1 MKDRL
6 TRACYEESQ
15 MIVMGL
21 RLNLKTR
28 LLIAYAVFMLIT
40 VVVAILSYSYF
51 VLPGYVFLEHQEA
64 THHVQRLVSS
74 IDREIDSLNTFTMD
88 YAHWDDS
95 CDYIQ
100 TAEPAYIESNYVDQM
115 LVDNHLSYVGI
126 YDLTGSLLYG
136 KRFDLVAQTQRPL
149 IVTMYDNVLKIY
161 AANYN
166 RSLSGLFQSDDGL
179 QMVAVRSIK
188 KSDGSGEAFGTILFC
203 RPLDTSYINNLA
215 RRNRLDIGLVSI
227 AGGGQRHILEQITA
241 DVPVYIDE
249 VSSER
254 LDAFTKLSDLEHQ
267 PVVLLQV
274 HLSRYLYMHTRTT
287 MVYAS
292 SLALVA
298 IMLLALFMGTTVR
311 HMVMQPFKQL
321 SHAIYHFRHSGD
333 TVLPISLPS
342 TGEMGGLVQEFR
354 LLLTDLE
361 ESRVHQNFTREKS
374 DLIKRVVPSAI
385 FTVDRDKVITSWN
398 KRAELITGYSATE
411 MIGSSCFLFA
421 KAPCQE
427 HCGLFDSGQKKPITG
442 RECTIRHKNGSVLT
456 ISKNA
461 DYLRDEHGEIAG
473 GIECFED
480 VTERKRF
487 EEALKWEV
495 ALNSR
500 LALLSQ
506 SILQYGKNEIQVAE
520 ELLDYAR
527 NLTGSSEGFVAE
539 RLCNEQQVLWSSTQL
554 FDDIEIKEGFRT
566 IFALATG
573 RGSLLHAVYDS
584 TGGVFFN
591 SLEKL
596 HVEHL
601 AAGVTKGIKHFMAV
615 PVTYGGQVIGQVAL
629 ANKDDG
635 YSTKEVQAV
644 EQLAELFALVLAQ
657 SNRSRKADVSGSDVV
672 LC

>member
-1 MKDRL
+1 MQYVRFFEKVI
-6 TRACYEESQ
+6 RAMRSK
-15 MIVMGL
+15 L
-21 RLNLKTR
+21 HLKTR
-28 LLIAYAVFMLIT
+28 LLIAYAVFMVIT
-40 VVVAILSYSYF
+40 VVVAFLSYSYF

-64 THHVQRLVSS
+64 SHHVHRLVSS
-74 IDREIDSLNTFTMD
+74 IDSEIDTLNTFTMD
-88 YAHWDDS
+88 YANWDDS

-100 TAEPAYIESNYVDQM
+100 TADSEYVESNYLDQM
-115 LVDNHLSYVGI
+115 LIDNHLSYVGI

-136 KRFDLVAQTQRPL
+136 KRFDLVSQTERPL
-149 IVTMYDNVLKIY
+149 IVTMYDNVLKLY
-161 AANYN
+161 GENFN
-166 RSLSGLFQSDDGL
+166 RSLGGLYQSDDGL
-179 QMVAVRSIK
+179 QMVAIRSIK
-188 KSDGSGEAFGTILFC
+188 KSDGCGESFGTMVFC
-203 RPLDTSYINNLA
+203 RPLDDLYINGLA
-215 RRNRLDIGLVSI
+215 RRNRLDIGLVAI
-227 AGGGQRHILEQITA
+227 AGGAQRNILEQITA
-241 DVPVYIDE
+241 DAPVYIDE
-249 VSSER
+249 VSNER
-254 LDAFTKLSDLEHQ
+254 LDAFTKLSDLQHRS
-267 PVVLLQV
+267 VALLQV
-274 HLSRYLYMHTRTT
+274 HLSRNLYMHTRTT
-287 MVYAS
+287 MVYTA
-292 SLALVA
+292 SLALIS
-298 IMLLALFMGTTVR
+298 IMLLALFMGTTVQ

-321 SHAIYHFRHSGD
+321 SSAIYHFRRSGD
-333 TVLPISLPS
+333 TVFPVALLNS
-342 TGEMGGLVQEFR
+342 GELGGLVHEFK

-361 ESRVHQNFTREKS
+361 ESRVHQNFTRENS

-385 FTVDRDKVITSWN
+385 FTVDREKVITSWN
-398 KRAELITGYSATE
+398 KRAELITGFSATE
-411 MIGSSCFLFA
+411 MIGSTCFLFA

-442 RECTIRHKNGSVLT
+442 RECTIRHKDGTILT

-461 DYLRDEHGEIAG
+461 DYLRDENGEISG

-480 VTERKRF
+480 VTERKHF

-506 SILQYGKNEIQVAE
+506 SILQFGKNEIQVAE
-520 ELLDYAR
+520 ELLEYAR

-539 RLCNEQQVLWSSTQL
+539 RLCNDQQVLWSSTQL
-554 FDDIEIKEGFRT
+554 FDNLEVKEGFRT

-601 AAGVTKGIKHFMAV
+601 AAGVTTGIKHFMAV

-629 ANKDDG
+629 ANKDGG
-635 YSTKEVQAV
+635 YSKKEVQAV

-657 SNRSRKADVSGSDVV
+657 SNRSRKAEVSGSDVA

>member
-1 MKDRL
+1 M
-6 TRACYEESQ
+6 RAMRS
-15 MIVMGL
+15 

-40 VVVAILSYSYF
+40 VVVAFFSYSYF
-51 VLPGYVFLEHQEA
+51 VLPGYVLLEHQEA

-88 YAHWDDS
+88 YANWDDS
-95 CDYIQ
+95 CHYIQ
-100 TAEPAYIESNYVDQM
+100 TADPDYIESNYLDQM
-115 LVDNHLSYVGI
+115 LIDNHLSFIGI

-136 KRFDLVAQTQRPL
+136 KRYDLVTQSERPL
-149 IVTMYDNVLKIY
+149 IASMYDNVLKIY
-161 AANYN
+161 SENFN
-166 RSLSGLFQSDDGL
+166 RSLGGLFQGEDGL
-179 QMVAVRSIK
+179 QMVSVRSIK
-188 KSDGSGEAFGTILFC
+188 KSDGSGKVFGTLLFC
-203 RPLDTSYINNLA
+203 RPLDTSYINSLA
-215 RRNRLDIGLVSI
+215 RRNRLDLGLIST
-227 AGGGQRHILEQITA
+227 AGGGQRHILDQITV
-241 DVPVYIDE
+241 DSPVYIEE

-254 LDAFTKLSDLEHQ
+254 LDAYTNLLDLDHQ
-267 PVVLLQV
+267 SVVLLQV
-274 HLSRYLYMHTRTT
+274 HLSRNLYMHTRTT
-287 MVYAS
+287 MLYAS

-311 HMVMQPFKQL
+311 HMVLQPFKQL
-321 SHAIYHFRHSGD
+321 SQAIYQFRQNGD
-333 TVLPISLPS
+333 TVIPVSLPN

-361 ESRVHQNFTREKS
+361 ESRIGHNSAREKS

-398 KRAELITGYSATE
+398 KRAESITGYSACE
-411 MIGSSCFLFA
+411 MIGSTCFLFA

-427 HCGLFDSGQKKPITG
+427 HCGLFDSGQKKPIMG
-442 RECTIRHKNGSVLT
+442 RECTIRHKNGSILT

-506 SILQYGKNEIQVAE
+506 SILQYGKNELQVAE

-539 RLCNEQQVLWSSTQL
+539 RLCNDQQVLWSSTQL
-554 FDDIEIKEGFRT
+554 FDNIEVKEGFRT

-584 TGGVFFN
+584 SGGVFFN

-615 PVTYGGQVIGQVAL
+615 PVAYGGRVIGQVAL
-629 ANKDDG
+629 ANKQDG
-635 YSTKEVQAV
+635 YTEKEVKAV

-657 SNRSRKADVSGSDVV
+657 TNRSQRVDVSGSDVV